1 MKYFKPFIPFIAC
14 WILLFNSNNFQS
26 VALINGIGQLV
37 LFLFVV
43 CIPIWKTG
51 RMSYVDIGWPWGVAL
66 IGLIT
71 YCQINTITLSKT
83 LVITAYILIGSRMGL
98 GALKMW
104 SMGLL
109 KKEFPRYEYQKI
121 RWEKSNKTNTGLA
134 MQVEALSQG
143 LANASFLAIPIF
155 LISVSPSTQLSPL
168 EIIGFTIFILSIV
181 LETVADYQKLK
192 FLKEMKHQNKQNM
205 VCDIGL
211 WKYTRHPNYFAE
223 WMVWNGLI
231 IASISSFIS
240 LFDSEA
246 LWLWIMIG
254 VALLYT
260 SRIMYITLV
269 YLTGAVPSE
278 YYSAQK
284 RPNYK
289 KYQQST
295 KNTKQD
301 IKLAS
306 LPCGILF

>member
-155 LISVSPSTQLSPL
+155 LISVSPSTQISTL
-168 EIIGFTIFILSIV
+168 EIIGFIIFVLSIV
-181 LETVADYQKLK
+181 FETVADYQKLK
-192 FLKEMKHQNKQNM
+192 FLKEMKRQNKQNM
-205 VCDIGL
+205 VCDVGL

-231 IASISSFIS
+231 IASIPSFIS

-295 KNTKQD
+295 NIFFPGPKK
-301 IKLAS
+301 I
-306 LPCGILF
+306 

>member
-26 VALINGIGQLV
+26 IALINGISQLV

-71 YCQINTITLSKT
+71 YCQINTITLSQT

-121 RWEKSNKTNTGLA
+121 RWEKSNKTNISLA

-155 LISVSPSTQLSPL
+155 LISVSPSTQLSAL
-168 EIIGFTIFILSIV
+168 EIIGFTIFMLSIV
-181 LETVADYQKLK
+181 FETIADYQKLK
-192 FLKEMKHQNKQNM
+192 FLKEMKRQNKKNM

-231 IASISSFIS
+231 IASIPSYIS
-240 LFDSEA
+240 LFDSEG

-254 VALLYT
+254 IALIYT

-284 RPNYK
+284 RPEYK
-289 KYQQST
+289 SYQKST
-295 KNTKQD
+295 NIFFPGFKK
-301 IKLAS
+301 IS
-306 LPCGILF
+306 

>member
-26 VALINGIGQLV
+26 IAIINGIGQLV

-43 CIPIWKTG
+43 CIPICKTG

-66 IGLIT
+66 IGLIA

-121 RWEKSNKTNTGLA
+121 RWEKSNKSNTGLA

-192 FLKEMKHQNKQNM
+192 FLKEMKLQNKQNM
-205 VCDIGL
+205 VCDVGL

-231 IASISSFIS
+231 IASIPSFIL

-254 VALLYT
+254 IALLYT
-260 SRIMYITLV
+260 SRIMYITLL

-278 YYSAQK
+278 HYSAQK

-289 KYQQST
+289 AYQQST
-295 KNTKQD
+295 NIFFPGPKK
-301 IKLAS
+301 I
-306 LPCGILF
+306 

>member
-26 VALINGIGQLV
+26 IALINGISQLV

-121 RWEKSNKTNTGLA
+121 RWEKSNKTNTILA

-155 LISVSPSTQLSPL
+155 LISVSPLSKLSTL
-168 EIIGFTIFILSIV
+168 EIVGFTIVILSLV
-181 LETVADYQKLK
+181 FETIADYQKLK
-192 FLKEMKHQNKQNM
+192 FLKEMKRQNKQNI
-205 VCDIGL
+205 VCDVGL

-231 IASISSFIS
+231 IASIPSYIS

-284 RPNYK
+284 RPAYK
-289 KYQQST
+289 AYQQST
-295 KNTKQD
+295 NIFFPGFKK
-301 IKLAS
+301 
-306 LPCGILF
+306 

>member
-26 VALINGIGQLV
+26 IALINGIGQLV

-83 LVITAYILIGSRMGL
+83 LVISAYILIGSRMGL

-121 RWEKSNKTNTGLA
+121 RWEKSNKTNISLA

-155 LISVSPSTQLSPL
+155 LISVSPSTQLSAL

-181 LETVADYQKLK
+181 FETIADYQKLK
-192 FLKEMKHQNKQNM
+192 FLKEMKRQNKKNM

-231 IASISSFIS
+231 IASIPSYIS
-240 LFDSEA
+240 LFDSEE

-254 VALLYT
+254 IALLYT

-278 YYSAQK
+278 YYSSQK
-284 RPNYK
+284 RPAYK
-289 KYQQST
+289 AYQQST
-295 KNTKQD
+295 NIFFPGPKKV
-301 IKLAS
+301 
-306 LPCGILF
+306 

>member
-26 VALINGIGQLV
+26 VALINGIGQLL

-155 LISVSPSTQLSPL
+155 LISVSPSTQLSAL

-181 LETVADYQKLK
+181 FETVADYQKLK
-192 FLKEMKHQNKQNM
+192 FLKEMKRQNKKNM

-211 WKYTRHPNYFAE
+211 WKFTRHPNYFAE

-231 IASISSFIS
+231 IASIPSYIS
-240 LFDSEA
+240 LFDSEG

-254 VALLYT
+254 IALLYT

-284 RPNYK
+284 RPAYK
-289 KYQQST
+289 AYQQST
-295 KNTKQD
+295 NIFFPGPKK
-301 IKLAS
+301 I
-306 LPCGILF
+306 

>member
-26 VALINGIGQLV
+26 VALINGLGQLV

-83 LVITAYILIGSRMGL
+83 LVITAYVLIGSRMGL

-121 RWEKSNKTNTGLA
+121 RWEKSNKTNISLA

-155 LISVSPSTQLSPL
+155 LISVSPSTQLSAL

-181 LETVADYQKLK
+181 FETVADYQKLK
-192 FLKEMKHQNKQNM
+192 FLKEMKRQNKKNM

-231 IASISSFIS
+231 IASIPSYIS

-269 YLTGAVPSE
+269 YLTGAIPSE

-284 RPNYK
+284 RPAYK
-289 KYQQST
+289 AYQQST
-295 KNTKQD
+295 NIFFPGPKKV
-301 IKLAS
+301 
-306 LPCGILF
+306 

>member
-14 WILLFNSNNFQS
+14 WILLFSSSNFQS
-26 VALINGIGQLV
+26 IALINGIAQLV

-121 RWEKSNKTNTGLA
+121 RWEKSSKTNISLA

-155 LISVSPSTQLSPL
+155 LISVSPSTQLSAL

-181 LETVADYQKLK
+181 FETVADYQKLK
-192 FLKEMKHQNKQNM
+192 FLKEMKRQNKKNM

-231 IASISSFIS
+231 IASIPSYIS
-240 LFDSEA
+240 LFALEA
-246 LWLWIMIG
+246 LWLWILIG

-260 SRIMYITLV
+260 SRIMYVTLV
-269 YLTGAVPSE
+269 YLTGAIPSE

-284 RPNYK
+284 RPAYK
-289 KYQQST
+289 AYQQST
-295 KNTKQD
+295 NIFFPGPKKV
-301 IKLAS
+301 
-306 LPCGILF
+306 

>member
-26 VALINGIGQLV
+26 IALINGIGQLV

-71 YCQINTITLSKT
+71 YCQINAMTLSKT

-104 SMGLL
+104 SIGLL

-121 RWEKSNKTNTGLA
+121 RWKKSNKTNISVA

-168 EIIGFTIFILSIV
+168 EIIGFAIFLFSIV
-181 LETVADYQKLK
+181 FETIADYQKLK
-192 FLKEMKHQNKQNM
+192 FLKEMKRQNKQNM

-231 IASISSFIS
+231 IASIPSYIS
-240 LFDSEA
+240 LFDSEE

-254 VALLYT
+254 IALLYT

-278 YYSAQK
+278 YYSSQK
-284 RPNYK
+284 RPAYK
-289 KYQQST
+289 AYQQST
-295 KNTKQD
+295 NIFFPGPKKV
-301 IKLAS
+301 
-306 LPCGILF
+306 

>member
-26 VALINGIGQLV
+26 IALINGIGQLV

-155 LISVSPSTQLSPL
+155 LISVSPSTQLSAL

-181 LETVADYQKLK
+181 FETIADYQKLK
-192 FLKEMKHQNKQNM
+192 FLKEMKRQNKKNM

-231 IASISSFIS
+231 IASIPSYIS

-269 YLTGAVPSE
+269 YLTGAIPSE

-284 RPNYK
+284 RPAYK
-289 KYQQST
+289 AYQQST
-295 KNTKQD
+295 NIFFPGPKKV
-301 IKLAS
+301 
-306 LPCGILF
+306 

>member
-1 MKYFKPFIPFIAC
+1 MKYFKPFIPFLAC
-14 WILLFNSNNFQS
+14 WILLFDSNNFQS
-26 VALINGIGQLV
+26 FALINGIGQLV

-43 CIPIWKTG
+43 CIPIWRTK

-83 LVITAYILIGSRMGL
+83 LAITAYILIGSRMGL

-109 KKEFPRYEYQKI
+109 KKEFSRYEYQKI

-155 LISVSPSTQLSPL
+155 LISVSPSTQLSSL
-168 EIIGFTIFILSIV
+168 EIIGFTIFMLSLV
-181 LETVADYQKLK
+181 FETIADYQKLK
-192 FLKEMKHQNKQNM
+192 FLKEMKRQNKKNM

-231 IASISSFIS
+231 IASIPSYIS

-284 RPNYK
+284 RPAYK
-289 KYQQST
+289 AYQQST
-295 KNTKQD
+295 KIFFPGFKK
-301 IKLAS
+301 IS
-306 LPCGILF
+306 

>member
-14 WILLFNSNNFQS
+14 WILLFSSNNFQS
-26 VALINGIGQLV
+26 IVLINGIAQLV

-71 YCQINTITLSKT
+71 YCQINTMTLSKT

-121 RWEKSNKTNTGLA
+121 RWEKSNKTNISLA

-155 LISVSPSTQLSPL
+155 LISASPLTQLSTI

-181 LETVADYQKLK
+181 LETVADYQKLS
-192 FLKEMKHQNKQNM
+192 FLREMKSQNKQNM

-231 IASISSFIS
+231 IASIPSFLA
-240 LFDSEA
+240 LFESEV
-246 LWLWIMIG
+246 LWIWALIG
-254 VALLYT
+254 IALLYN

-278 YYSAQK
+278 HYSAQK
-284 RPNYK
+284 RPAYK
-289 KYQQST
+289 SYKQST
-295 KNTKQD
+295 NIFFPGPKK
-301 IKLAS
+301 I
-306 LPCGILF
+306 

>member
-26 VALINGIGQLV
+26 VALINGVGQLV

-121 RWEKSNKTNTGLA
+121 RWEKSSKTNISLA

-155 LISVSPSTQLSPL
+155 LISVSPSTQLSAL

-181 LETVADYQKLK
+181 FETVADYQKLK
-192 FLKEMKHQNKQNM
+192 FLKEMKRQNKKNM
-205 VCDIGL
+205 VCNIGL

-231 IASISSFIS
+231 IASIPSYIS

-246 LWLWIMIG
+246 LWLWILIG

-260 SRIMYITLV
+260 SRIMYVTLV
-269 YLTGAVPSE
+269 YLTGAIPSE

-284 RPNYK
+284 RPAYK
-289 KYQQST
+289 AYQQST
-295 KNTKQD
+295 NIFFPGPKKV
-301 IKLAS
+301 
-306 LPCGILF
+306 

>member
-26 VALINGIGQLV
+26 IALINGIAQLV
-37 LFLFVV
+37 LFLLVV
-43 CIPIWKTG
+43 CIPISRTG

-71 YCQINTITLSKT
+71 YCLINSITLSKT
-83 LVITAYILIGSRMGL
+83 LAITAYILIGSRMGV

-121 RWEKSNKTNTGLA
+121 RWEKSNKTNINIA

-155 LISVSPSTQLSPL
+155 LIYASPLTQLSTI
-168 EIIGFTIFILSIV
+168 EIIGFSIFILSIV
-181 LETVADYQKLK
+181 LETAADYQKLK
-192 FLKEMKHQNKQNM
+192 FLKEMKRQNKQNM

-231 IASISSFIS
+231 IASIPSYIS
-240 LFDSEA
+240 LFDSEVF
-246 LWLWIMIG
+246 WLWALIG
-254 VALLYT
+254 IALLYT

-269 YLTGAVPSE
+269 YLTGAVASE

-284 RPNYK
+284 RPAYK
-289 KYQQST
+289 SYQKST
-295 KNTKQD
+295 NIFFPGPKK
-301 IKLAS
+301 I
-306 LPCGILF
+306 

>member
-26 VALINGIGQLV
+26 IALINGIGQLV

-43 CIPIWKTG
+43 FIPIWKTG

-71 YCQINTITLSKT
+71 YCQINTMTLSKT
-83 LVITAYILIGSRMGL
+83 LVIAAYVLIGSRMGL

-109 KKEFPRYEYQKI
+109 KKEFSRYEYQKI
-121 RWEKSNKTNTGLA
+121 RWERSNKTNTGLA

-155 LISVSPSTQLSPL
+155 LISISPSTQLSTL
-168 EIIGFTIFILSIV
+168 EIIGFIIFVFSIV
-181 LETVADYQKLK
+181 FETVADYQKLK
-192 FLKEMKHQNKQNM
+192 FLKEMKRQNKKNM

-231 IASISSFIS
+231 ITSIPSYIA

-269 YLTGAVPSE
+269 YLTGAIPSE
-278 YYSAQK
+278 YFSAQK

-289 KYQQST
+289 AYQQST
-295 KNTKQD
+295 NIFFPGP
-301 IKLAS
+301 IKK
-306 LPCGILF
+306 

>member
-26 VALINGIGQLV
+26 VALINGIGQLM

-51 RMSYVDIGWPWGVAL
+51 RMSFVDIGWPWGVAL

-71 YCQINTITLSKT
+71 YCQINAMTLSKT

-121 RWEKSNKTNTGLA
+121 RWEKSNKTNISLA

-231 IASISSFIS
+231 IASIPSFIS

-295 KNTKQD
+295 NIFFPGPKK
-301 IKLAS
+301 I
-306 LPCGILF
+306 

>member
-26 VALINGIGQLV
+26 VALINGIAQLA

-71 YCQINTITLSKT
+71 YCQANDITLSKT
-83 LVITAYILIGSRMGL
+83 LVVTAYVLIGSRMGL

-109 KKEFPRYEYQKI
+109 NKEFPRYEYQKI
-121 RWEKSNKTNTGLA
+121 RWQKSNKTNTGLA
-134 MQVEALSQG
+134 MQIEALSQG

-168 EIIGFTIFILSIV
+168 EIIGFAIFLFSIV
-181 LETVADYQKLK
+181 FETIADYQKLK
-192 FLKEMKHQNKQNM
+192 FLKEMKRQNKQNM

-231 IASISSFIS
+231 IASIPSYIS
-240 LFDSEA
+240 LFDSEE

-254 VALLYT
+254 ITLLYT

-278 YYSAQK
+278 YYSSQK
-284 RPNYK
+284 RPAYK
-289 KYQQST
+289 AYQQST
-295 KNTKQD
+295 NIFFPGPKKV
-301 IKLAS
+301 
-306 LPCGILF
+306 

>member
-26 VALINGIGQLV
+26 IALINGICQLV
-37 LFLFVV
+37 LFVFVV

-121 RWEKSNKTNTGLA
+121 RWEKSNKSNTGLA

-155 LISVSPSTQLSPL
+155 LISVSPSTQLSLL

-192 FLKEMKHQNKQNM
+192 FLKEMKRQNKQNM
-205 VCDIGL
+205 VCDVGL

-231 IASISSFIS
+231 IASIPSFIL

-254 VALLYT
+254 IALLYT

-278 YYSAQK
+278 YYSSQK
-284 RPNYK
+284 RPGYRT
-289 KYQQST
+289 YQQST
-295 KNTKQD
+295 NIFFPGPKKV
-301 IKLAS
+301 
-306 LPCGILF
+306 

>member
-14 WILLFNSNNFQS
+14 WILLFSSSNFQS
-26 VALINGIGQLV
+26 IALINGIAQLV

-121 RWEKSNKTNTGLA
+121 RWEKSNKTNTVLA

-155 LISVSPSTQLSPL
+155 LISVSPSTQLSTF

-181 LETVADYQKLK
+181 FETVADYQKLK
-192 FLKEMKHQNKQNM
+192 FLKEMKRQNKKNM

-231 IASISSFIS
+231 IASIPSYIS
-240 LFDSEA
+240 LFALEA
-246 LWLWIMIG
+246 LWLWILIG

-269 YLTGAVPSE
+269 YLTGAIPSE

-284 RPNYK
+284 RPAYK
-289 KYQQST
+289 AYQHST
-295 KNTKQD
+295 NIFFPGPKK
-301 IKLAS
+301 I
-306 LPCGILF
+306 

>member
-14 WILLFNSNNFQS
+14 WILLFSSNNFQS
-26 VALINGIGQLV
+26 IALINGISQLV

-168 EIIGFTIFILSIV
+168 EIIGFTIFILSIAF
-181 LETVADYQKLK
+181 ETIADYQKLK
-192 FLKEMKHQNKQNM
+192 FLKEMKRQNKQNM
-205 VCDIGL
+205 VCDKGL

-231 IASISSFIS
+231 IASIPSYIS
-240 LFDSEA
+240 LFTSEA

-284 RPNYK
+284 RPGYK
-289 KYQQST
+289 AYQQST
-295 KNTKQD
+295 NIFFPGLKR
-301 IKLAS
+301 
-306 LPCGILF
+306 

>member
-26 VALINGIGQLV
+26 VALINGIGQLM

-192 FLKEMKHQNKQNM
+192 FLKEMKRQNKKNM

-231 IASISSFIS
+231 IASIPSFIS

-284 RPNYK
+284 RPAYK
-289 KYQQST
+289 AYQQST
-295 KNTKQD
+295 NIFFPGPKK
-301 IKLAS
+301 I
-306 LPCGILF
+306 

>member
-14 WILLFNSNNFQS
+14 WVLLLTSKNFQS
-26 VALINGIGQLV
+26 IALINGIAQLV

-71 YCQINTITLSKT
+71 YCLNDTITLSKT

-121 RWEKSNKTNTGLA
+121 RWEKSNKTNISLA

-155 LISVSPSTQLSPL
+155 LISVSPSTQLSAL

-181 LETVADYQKLK
+181 FETVADYQKLK
-192 FLKEMKHQNKQNM
+192 FLKEMKRQNKKNM
-205 VCDIGL
+205 VCNIGF

-231 IASISSFIS
+231 IASIPSYIS
-240 LFDSEA
+240 LFDSEG

-254 VALLYT
+254 IALLYT

-284 RPNYK
+284 RPEYK
-289 KYQQST
+289 SYQKST
-295 KNTKQD
+295 NIFFPGFKK
-301 IKLAS
+301 IS
-306 LPCGILF
+306 

>member
-121 RWEKSNKTNTGLA
+121 RWEKSNKSNTGLA

-155 LISVSPSTQLSPL
+155 LISVSPLSKLSTL
-168 EIIGFTIFILSIV
+168 EIVGFTIVILSLV
-181 LETVADYQKLK
+181 FETIADYQKLK
-192 FLKEMKHQNKQNM
+192 FLKEMKRQNKQNM
-205 VCDIGL
+205 VCDVGL

-231 IASISSFIS
+231 ITSIPSYIS
-240 LFDSEA
+240 LFDLEA

-278 YYSAQK
+278 HYSAQK
-284 RPNYK
+284 RPAYK
-289 KYQQST
+289 SYQQST
-295 KNTKQD
+295 NIFFPGPKK
-301 IKLAS
+301 I
-306 LPCGILF
+306 

>member
-14 WILLFNSNNFQS
+14 WILLFSSSNFQS
-26 VALINGIGQLV
+26 IALINGIAQLV

-71 YCQINTITLSKT
+71 YCQMNTTTLSKT
-83 LVITAYILIGSRMGL
+83 LIITAYILIGSRMGL

-121 RWEKSNKTNTGLA
+121 RWKKSNKTNISLA

-155 LISVSPSTQLSPL
+155 LISVSPLTQLAIL
-168 EIIGFTIFILSIV
+168 EIIGFTIFVFSIV
-181 LETVADYQKLK
+181 FETVADYQKLK
-192 FLKEMKHQNKQNM
+192 FLKEMKRQNKKNM

-231 IASISSFIS
+231 IASIPSYIS

-260 SRIMYITLV
+260 SRIMYVTLV
-269 YLTGAVPSE
+269 YLTGAIPSE
-278 YYSAQK
+278 YYSTQK
-284 RPNYK
+284 RPAYK
-289 KYQQST
+289 AYQQST
-295 KNTKQD
+295 NIFFPGPKKV
-301 IKLAS
+301 
-306 LPCGILF
+306 

>member
-1 MKYFKPFIPFIAC
+1 MKYFKPFVPFIAC
-14 WILLFNSNNFQS
+14 WILLIKSNNFQTI
-26 VALINGIGQLV
+26 ALINGTAQLV

-71 YCQINTITLSKT
+71 YCLNDPMTLSKT
-83 LVITAYILIGSRMGL
+83 LIIIAYILIGSRMGL

-121 RWEKSNKTNTGLA
+121 RWEKSNKTNISLA

-155 LISVSPSTQLSPL
+155 LISVSPLTKISTL
-168 EIIGFTIFILSIV
+168 EIIGFIIFVFSIV
-181 LETVADYQKLK
+181 FETIADYQKLK
-192 FLKEMKHQNKQNM
+192 FLKKMKRQNKKNM

-231 IASISSFIS
+231 IASIPSYIS
-240 LFDSEA
+240 LFESEVF
-246 LWLWIMIG
+246 WLWALIG
-254 VALLYT
+254 IALLYT

-278 YYSAQK
+278 YYSGQK

-295 KNTKQD
+295 NIFFPGPKK
-301 IKLAS
+301 I
-306 LPCGILF
+306 

>member
-14 WILLFNSNNFQS
+14 WILLLNSNNFQS
-26 VALINGIGQLV
+26 VALINGLGQLV

-104 SMGLL
+104 NMGLL

-121 RWEKSNKTNTGLA
+121 RWKKSNKTNISLA

-155 LISVSPSTQLSPL
+155 LISVSPLTQLSTL
-168 EIIGFTIFILSIV
+168 EIIGFTIFMLSIV
-181 LETVADYQKLK
+181 FETVADYQKLK
-192 FLKEMKHQNKQNM
+192 FLKEMKRQNKKNM

-231 IASISSFIS
+231 IASIPSYIS
-240 LFDSEA
+240 LFASEA

-284 RPNYK
+284 RPGYK
-289 KYQQST
+289 TYQQST
-295 KNTKQD
+295 NIFFPGP
-301 IKLAS
+301 IKK
-306 LPCGILF
+306 

>member
-83 LVITAYILIGSRMGL
+83 LVITAYVLIGSRMGL

-121 RWEKSNKTNTGLA
+121 RWEKSNKTNISLA

-168 EIIGFTIFILSIV
+168 EIIGFTIFILSLV
-181 LETVADYQKLK
+181 FETVADYQKLK
-192 FLKEMKHQNKQNM
+192 FLKEMKRQNKKNM

-231 IASISSFIS
+231 IASIPSYIS

-254 VALLYT
+254 IALLYT
-260 SRIMYITLV
+260 SRIMYVTLV
-269 YLTGAVPSE
+269 YLTGAIPSE

-284 RPNYK
+284 RSGYK
-289 KYQQST
+289 TYQQST
-295 KNTKQD
+295 NIFFPGPKKV
-301 IKLAS
+301 
-306 LPCGILF
+306 

>member
-83 LVITAYILIGSRMGL
+83 LVITAYVLIGSRMGL

-121 RWEKSNKTNTGLA
+121 RWEKSSKTNISLA

-155 LISVSPSTQLSPL
+155 LISVSPSTQLSAL

-181 LETVADYQKLK
+181 FETIADYQKLK
-192 FLKEMKHQNKQNM
+192 FLKEMKRQNKKNM

-231 IASISSFIS
+231 IASIPSYIS

-260 SRIMYITLV
+260 SRIMFITLV
-269 YLTGAVPSE
+269 YLTGAIPSE

-284 RPNYK
+284 RPAYK
-289 KYQQST
+289 AYQQST
-295 KNTKQD
+295 NIFFPGPKKV
-301 IKLAS
+301 
-306 LPCGILF
+306 

>member
-1 MKYFKPFIPFIAC
+1 MNYFKPFVPFILC
-14 WILLFNSNNFQS
+14 WILLFYSNNFQS
-26 VALINGIGQLV
+26 IAIINGIAQLI

-43 CIPIWKTG
+43 CIPIWITK

-66 IGLIT
+66 IGIIA
-71 YCQINTITLSKT
+71 YCLSNNVTLTKT
-83 LVITAYILIGSRMGL
+83 FMVIAYVLIGSRMGL

-104 SMGLL
+104 SLGLL
-109 KKEFPRYEYQKI
+109 NKEFPRYEYQKI
-121 RWEKSNKTNTGLA
+121 RWKKSGKSNEQLA
-134 MQVEALSQG
+134 MQIEALSQG

-155 LISVSPSTQLSPL
+155 LISVSPFTQLSTL

-181 LETVADYQKLK
+181 FETVADYQKLK
-192 FLKEMKHQNKQNM
+192 FLKEMKRQNKQNM

-231 IASISSFIS
+231 IASIPSYIS
-240 LFDSEA
+240 LFDSEIF
-246 LWLWIMIG
+246 WLWILLG

-269 YLTGAVPSE
+269 YLTGAVPSV
-278 YYSAQK
+278 YYSGQK

-295 KNTKQD
+295 NIFFPGPKK
-301 IKLAS
+301 I
-306 LPCGILF
+306 

>member
-26 VALINGIGQLV
+26 IALINGISQLV

-66 IGLIT
+66 IGLIA

-155 LISVSPSTQLSPL
+155 LISVSPLSKLSTL
-168 EIIGFTIFILSIV
+168 EIVGFTIVILSLV
-181 LETVADYQKLK
+181 FETIADYQKLK
-192 FLKEMKHQNKQNM
+192 FLKEMKRQNKQNM
-205 VCDIGL
+205 VCDVGL

-231 IASISSFIS
+231 ITSIPSYIS
-240 LFDSEA
+240 LFDLEA

-284 RPNYK
+284 RPAYK
-289 KYQQST
+289 AYQQST
-295 KNTKQD
+295 NIFFPGFKK
-301 IKLAS
+301 
-306 LPCGILF
+306 

>member
-1 MKYFKPFIPFIAC
+1 MKYFKPFIPFLAC

-26 VALINGIGQLV
+26 MALINGIGQLV

-83 LVITAYILIGSRMGL
+83 LAITAYILIGSRMGL

-155 LISVSPSTQLSPL
+155 LISVSPSTQLSSL
-168 EIIGFTIFILSIV
+168 EIIGFTIFMLSLV
-181 LETVADYQKLK
+181 FETIADYQKLK
-192 FLKEMKHQNKQNM
+192 FLKEMKRQNKKNM

-231 IASISSFIS
+231 IASIPSYIS

-284 RPNYK
+284 RPEYK
-289 KYQQST
+289 SYQKST
-295 KNTKQD
+295 NIFFPGFKK
-301 IKLAS
+301 IS
-306 LPCGILF
+306 